1 MSEHGFGNPE
11 VVEEEVDILI
21 IGGGMAA
28 CGAAVEITRWAGDD
42 VNIKCRQGSCGPF
55 RCCCTGSVSY

>member
-11 VVEEEVDILI
+11 IVEEEVDILI

-28 CGAAVEITRWAGDD
+28 CGCAFEMMRWAAMLPPSSDSR
-42 VNIKCRQGSCGPF
+42 V
-55 RCCCTGSVSY
+55 RCLGMVARVTE